1 MTHDL
6 TQRLD
11 AMRIPADL
19 WVRDE
24 DGTRLYPALAGG
36 EMFTTMTLGSKLLLG
51 GAGALAATQM
61 YMQYQQGQAM
71 KGYYGQM
78 AAMESAKAT
87 LQKENMRGQALQII
101 QSSLGDMATATANF
115 AAGGLG
121 PPSFLSLIHGAGV
134 RGAMQAT
141 DQGVLLYE
149 EGMFQAAGYRFQGR
163 QAVAQSWS
171 DMVGTA
177 ADFAMTAA
185 MIGSM
190 PGKTTT
196 KDPLSG
202 FKKGTGFS
210 VDPSSI
216 RYGYQPIQAYT
227 VPTMKTPGLQQFAAR
242 RTWAW

>member
-1 MTHDL
+1 MTQNL

-11 AMRIPADL
+11 AMRIPAHL

-24 DGTRLYPALAGG
+24 DGTRLCPAPAGG
-36 EMFTTMTLGSKLLLG
+36 DATTLLIAAG
-51 GAGALAATQM
+51 GLAATQM

-78 AAMESAKAT
+78 AAMESAKAK
-87 LQKENMRGQALQII
+87 LQKENMRGQAAQII

-115 AAGGLG
+115 GAGGLG

-149 EGMFQAAGYRFQGR
+149 EGMFQAAGYQFQGR

-185 MIGSM
+185 MIGKM
-190 PGKTTT
+190 PT
-196 KDPLSG
+196 KP
-202 FKKGTGFS
+202 K
-210 VDPSSI
+210 
-216 RYGYQPIQAYT
+216 
-227 VPTMKTPGLQQFAAR
+227 VPTLKPRAITGPELTALFGPK
-242 RTWAW
+242 